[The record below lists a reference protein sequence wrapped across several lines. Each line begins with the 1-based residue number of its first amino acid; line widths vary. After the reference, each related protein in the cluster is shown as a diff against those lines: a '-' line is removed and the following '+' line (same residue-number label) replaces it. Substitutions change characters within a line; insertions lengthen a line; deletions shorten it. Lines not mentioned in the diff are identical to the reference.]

1 MQWGGEDPS
10 EASESAERTSRAT
23 MNGVSLA
30 LVRCTVGGLEGLVL
44 KNNPRSLR
52 YQVQPYQ
59 ISCIS
64 KEQYSVTE
72 DTIMSLLHILA
83 RTMKEAE
90 IRLDRQENRS
100 TSNDVIA

>member
-1 MQWGGEDPS
+1 
-10 EASESAERTSRAT
+10 

-64 KEQYSVTE
+64 KEQQYSVTE

-90 IRLDRQENRS
+90 IRLDRQGNRS